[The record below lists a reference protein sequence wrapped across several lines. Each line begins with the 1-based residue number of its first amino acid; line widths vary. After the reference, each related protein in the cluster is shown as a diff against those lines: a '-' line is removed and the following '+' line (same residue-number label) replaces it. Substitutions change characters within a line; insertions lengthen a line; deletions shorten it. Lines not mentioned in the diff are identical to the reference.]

1 MTLAFR
7 LISGFLAISLI
18 CFLVGFT
25 SFIFSR
31 KAQQALVDVSNL
43 HKEDGNLKQLLSD
56 HLQWRDALQST
67 LLQNKES
74 VDVQIDGHL
83 CAYGKWYYGEGFQEF
98 KKFSPEAAAELEKLE
113 ETHLALHTTAEHI
126 GEGWVQGNEGL
137 EAELQARLLDH
148 FNWAQAVSTSISQGQ
163 RITVETDPKRCA
175 FGEFLN
181 SEENR
186 ALMAKDP
193 EYRAMMEQVI
203 PEHDA
208 LHQSVI
214 QLNRMNN
221 QSQRTQYFQ
230 QETLEHLN
238 NVQDIFNQVIHKEE
252 TILEKQQAV
261 TDYFEQNTLPLLAR
275 MEEGFASTQN
285 IMYTQGSEL
294 ETEASR
300 LTRLQNVVIWSG
312 IVAGIILGI
321 LLGLRITR
329 QVIRQLGSEPE
340 EIADIADQI
349 SGGNLL
355 VEFDERKPQGVYKS
369 MKEMSQNLQRI
380 MSDIRNA
387 SVQVSS
393 GSNQI
398 SSSSEELSSGANEQA
413 AGTEEVSSSMEQLA
427 ANIQQN
433 TENAQQADEI
443 AKKAAKDASDG
454 GESVDETV
462 QAMHI
467 IAEKIGIIEDIAR
480 NTNMLALNAA
490 IEAARA
496 GEAGKGFAVVASE
509 VRKLAENSGKAAG
522 EITEISQNS
531 VKAAERAGELIN
543 HLIPDIQ
550 KTSELV
556 QEITMASQ
564 EQSRGAEQI
573 NKAIQQLDSV
583 IQQNASASEEMASM
597 SEELNS
603 QADLMHESVSFFRL
617 GEEDKRQQL
626 SPPRKTKQIEKPQ
639 ERAEMENHDEL
650 QEGFEEF

>member
-7 LISGFLAISLI
+7 LLSGFLTISLI

-25 SFIFSR
+25 SFIFSQ
-31 KAQQALVDVSNL
+31 KAQLALVNVSKL
-43 HKEDGNLKQLLSD
+43 YQEDGNLKKLLSD
-56 HLQWRDALQST
+56 HYQWRDDLQST
-67 LLQNKES
+67 LMQNKER
-74 VDVQIDGHL
+74 VEVQTDGHL
-83 CAYGKWYYGEGFQEF
+83 CAYGKWYYGEGFQLF
-98 KKFSPEAAAELEKLE
+98 KQACPDGALEIEKME
-113 ETHLALHTTAEHI
+113 ETHLALHETAKHI
-126 GEGWVQGNEGL
+126 SETWIQGHEGL
-137 EAELQARLLDH
+137 EVELQARLLDH
-148 FNWAQAVSTSISQGQ
+148 FRWAQSVSNAIFEGKQ
-163 RITVETDPKRCA
+163 ITVETDPTKCA
-175 FGEFLN
+175 FGRFLDG
-181 SEENR
+181 SENR
-186 ALMAKDP
+186 SLMAGSP
-193 EYRAMMEQVI
+193 EYKEMMEEVI
-203 PEHDA
+203 PLHEA

-214 QLNRMNN
+214 QLNRIGNKD
-221 QSQRTQYFQ
+221 QRGQYFQ
-230 QETLEHLN
+230 KETLVYLDK
-238 NVQDIFNQVIHKEE
+238 VQGIFNQI
-252 TILEKQQAV
+252 ISDEKQIVSQQNQAV
-261 TDYFEQNTLPLLAR
+261 DYFEYNSLPLLAE
-275 MEEGFASTQN
+275 METGFGKTQS
-285 IMYTQGSEL
+285 IMYTRGDAL
-294 ETEASR
+294 EAEANR
-300 LTRLQNVVIWSG
+300 LTQLQNVVIWT
-312 IVAGIILGI
+312 GIISGI
-321 LLGLRITR
+321 LLGIMLGIRITR
-329 QVIRQLGSEPE
+329 RVLRQLGSEPE
-340 EIADIADQI
+340 EIAEIADQI

-355 VEFDERKPQGVYKS
+355 VEFDNRNAQGVYKS

-380 MSDIRNA
+380 MGDIRNA
-387 SVQVSS
+387 SLQVSS

-433 TENAQQADEI
+433 TENAQLADEI

-454 GESVDETV
+454 GESVNETV
-462 QAMHI
+462 QAMHT
-467 IAEKIGIIEDIAR
+467 IAEKISIIEDIAR

-522 EITEISQNS
+522 EITDISQNS

-597 SEELNS
+597 SEELNG
-603 QADLMHESVSFFRL
+603 QADLMHSSVSFFKLDDEHSSVQLPPPERL
-617 GEEDKRQQL
+617 VQKEIETREQQ
-626 SPPRKTKQIEKPQ
+626 
-639 ERAEMENHDEL
+639 EL